1 MKTSLFWLSLSKGLF
16 WGRKEKIKLEKL
28 TKVNVCER
36 RTRNGD
42 QLFVHFWGMKEIG
55 GEVFQTSMVGH
66 KFQHEKLPDYDKPYR
81 FQLGLGEVIQG
92 TIFFALGILF
102 HNFLTR
108 SITVS
113 SKISDLRLG

>member
-1 MKTSLFWLSLSKGLF
+1 MKTSLFWLSLSNGLF

-28 TKVNVCER
+28 TKVNDCER

-92 TIFFALGILF
+92 KDFICLC
-102 HNFLTR
+102 NF
-108 SITVS
+108 
-113 SKISDLRLG
+113 ISQFPYSNQSL